1 MTVNDYKNAIDDL
14 MRDAIHNL
22 SEEKFK
28 DLAEL
33 VAVIGNAYL
42 TAMNKDNF
50 HKVGWRHWE
59 REEFATQLFLQDI
72 EDWKSEGSD

>member
-1 MTVNDYKNAIDDL
+1 MTVNDYKNAIEDL
-14 MRDAIHNL
+14 MRDANRNL
-22 SEEKFK
+22 PTEKFK

-33 VAVIGNAYL
+33 VAVMGNAYL

-50 HKVGWRHWE
+50 HKVGWRYWE

-72 EDWKSEGSD
+72 EE